1 MTPEIP
7 VAQKIPISVLKPNLV
22 VEKNIYSEVNGPFE
36 EKKSEISALAFEIS
50 DSIKATRNKKYTYN
64 SY

>member
-22 VEKNIYSEVNGPFE
+22 VEKNINSEVNGPFE
-36 EKKSEISALAFEIS
+36 EKKSEI
-50 DSIKATRNKKYTYN
+50 
-64 SY
+64 